1 MPKTKGTY
9 SPRFSMSPLRKCDD
23 SPEIRELRT
32 TTMLAAHLI
41 MAGRNMMARRKI
53 FGSPCIVTRAQRRS
67 NAIAMCLVG
76 LGLFGPLRCGSHDTA
91 ATRLQMWPLAHRT
104 GLAGC
109 DFRCKALP
117 GRRPAEGWVRRKQL
131 VRCRG
136 MRDAHDGGLTKRK
149 TENHAKNKRGDECW

>member
-117 GRRPAEGWVRRKQL
+117 GSARR
-131 VRCRG
+131 
-136 MRDAHDGGLTKRK
+136 RDGSGGSSLCGAAVCVTRMTAASPKRK